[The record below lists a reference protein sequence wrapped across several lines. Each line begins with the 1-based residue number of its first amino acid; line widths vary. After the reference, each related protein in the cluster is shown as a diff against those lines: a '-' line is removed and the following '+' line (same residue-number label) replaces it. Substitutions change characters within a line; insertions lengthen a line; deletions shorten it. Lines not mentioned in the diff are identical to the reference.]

1 MRFLLKEYFDRF
13 LAWWEHI
20 ESYIVAVA
28 KWVSVAITTGIFCG
42 IIGSVFHHGVHI
54 ATELRAEHPWL
65 LWCMPVAGLA
75 IVGFYKLTKTE
86 GQGTNDIIEAV
97 HHGKGLSILLL
108 PAIFVGTILTHLCGG
123 SAGREGAA
131 LQMGGTIGYHTGRLC
146 NLDDRDMRTATLTGM
161 AAFFSAL
168 FGTPLAATV
177 FAIVVISVGIMYHA
191 AFIPCFTASLVAY
204 AVSIVMG
211 VEPTRFD
218 VAIPANDVSLMLRVG
233 VLATLCA
240 VVSINFCKVIHVVEH
255 QMKKRIP
262 NSWTRVIVGGFA
274 VAILTMICGTTDY
287 NGAGMEVI
295 TAAVE
300 EGTAH
305 PAAFLLKILFTAIT
319 LASGFKGGEVV
330 PSFFVGATFGC
341 VMGPLLGIPAGFA
354 AALGLVAVFC
364 GATNCP
370 IASIFLA
377 IELFGGGGLLY
388 FALTCGISY
397 MLSGYTGLYSSQ
409 TILYSKLKAQ
419 YINVRANDHSE
430 GKPHAQPLDKGS
442 LKE

>member
-1 MRFLLKEYFDRF
+1 MLKEYFDRF

-300 EGTAH
+300 EGIAH
-305 PAAFLLKILFTAIT
+305 PIAFLLKILFTAIT
-319 LASGFKGGEVV
+319 LAAGFKGGEVV